1 MSLYR
6 DNSVDPIGVLNQ
18 GRELSVCPV
27 HFYKITGGQYK
38 TNSQI
43 REIRSWIWKH
53 LSGRFSISADF
64 VAFED
69 PSEASMF
76 ALIKDQFDNNFNF

>member
-6 DNSVDPIGVLNQ
+6 DNNIDPVGVLNE

-27 HFYKITGGQYK
+27 HFSMIAAGPYK